1 MAIPR
6 VKTCSSDT
14 MNEIGKAE
22 NAKPALR
29 KTGRPSGIIGVK
41 SKIPKHEKPGS
52 AAVTTSAGEAIA
64 SKSQDSGN
72 KRALENQFNTKRKH
86 YATLRKEIDEKEKY
100 CLTMYEEIQQ
110 LREKM
115 MAGGGKDPVAQ
126 ELLQAPATASLDL
139 LTEFETSLSS
149 IPDTWLGVCRE
160 ALEKRNAKLLSW
172 IETLEP
178 ADGTTSDS
186 LKEELTQR
194 IASFDWNE
202 ESAELSEQLREQ
214 VQKMSQL
221 VQRLR
226 LQLERSKCGGDSTE
240 KVDRAERERGLKTR
254 ARVRELET
262 QLRELQEKLKQK
274 ETSLELKSKE
284 LHKCQKSNEAARGEI
299 AKVDKQRENQ
309 ESKLAKLK
317 QEVESKDKESRE
329 LIAQYNKQ
337 VQHLQQELED
347 ERKTRQELQSQF
359 DQFKARN
366 VKLEEKCQQLLEVQ
380 EKEKNVLSVD
390 GQHTEYE
397 IQLFDELR
405 ETQKILA
412 EKSEI
417 IRKLEA
423 EREKILAAAVNAPE
437 DETGKTDENSREI
450 RLAAELLTKTD
461 ELDTLRDQFKQ
472 LQKNYRRM
480 QQRAEYFEEKLKEMN
495 EVQNQL
501 LMKEGSGSRAA
512 YGAQVMQLHQQVTD
526 LRSSLAQANG
536 QNVELEKTCMR
547 LQLKL
552 ERYKRHMHNLNKDRK
567 LRKEMQTLLQHEDAG
582 MVGAESHLDV
592 QNTAEDIEELY
603 EALEKKELQVMKLE
617 KLVKQMEQQEECSQA
632 QRTRLENRIAKL
644 ELELKEA
651 QQTHRNRGFSFL

>member
-1 MAIPR
+1 MSIPR

-22 NAKPALR
+22 NAKPAPR

-41 SKIPKHEKPGS
+41 SKIPKHEKP
-52 AAVTTSAGEAIA
+52 AAVTTSAGEAVA

-72 KRALENQFNTKRKH
+72 KRVLENQFNTKRKR
-86 YATLRKEIDEKEKY
+86 YATLRKEIDQKEKC
-100 CLTMYEEIQQ
+100 CLTMYEEIQE

-226 LQLERSKCGGDSTE
+226 LQLEQSKCGGDSAE
-240 KVDRAERERGLKTR
+240 KVDRAERERGLKAR

-299 AKVDKQRENQ
+299 VKVDKQRENQ

-317 QEVESKDKESRE
+317 LEVESKDKESQQ
-329 LIAQYNKQ
+329 LIARYNKQ

-359 DQFKARN
+359 DQFKTRN
-366 VKLEEKCQQLLEVQ
+366 VKLEEKCQQLLEIQ
-380 EKEKNVLSVD
+380 EKEKQVLPVD
-390 GQHTEYE
+390 DQHTEYE

-423 EREKILAAAVNAPE
+423 EREKILAAAVNAE

-450 RLAAELLTKTD
+450 RLAAELLSKTD
-461 ELDTLRDQFKQ
+461 ELDALRDQFKQ

-480 QQRAEYFEEKLKEMN
+480 QQRAERLEEKLNEMN
-495 EVQNQL
+495 NVQNQL

-536 QNVELEKTCMR
+536 RKAELEKTCTR

-552 ERYKRHMHNLNKDRK
+552 ERYKRHMHNLDKDRK
-567 LRKEMQTLLQHEDAG
+567 LRKEMQTLLQHEDAA

-592 QNTAEDIEELY
+592 QNTAEDVEELY

-651 QQTHRNRGFSFL
+651 QQAHRNRGFSFM